1 VNPRFQLSYV
11 PPQILSFGSVPAI
24 ASGAIQMLMPIYRI
38 KALLD
43 ERIPRLTDRRIPF
56 TL

>member
-1 VNPRFQLSYV
+1 
-11 PPQILSFGSVPAI
+11 VPAI
-24 ASGAIQMLMPIYRI
+24 ASGAIQMLMPIDRI

-43 ERIPRLTDRRIPF
+43 KRIPWLTDRRIPF

>member
-1 VNPRFQLSYV
+1 VNPRFQLSYI
-11 PPQILSFGSVPAI
+11 PPQILSLGSVPAI
-24 ASGAIQMLMPIYRI
+24 ASGAVKMLVTVYRI

-43 ERIPRLTDRRIPF
+43 KRIPRLTDRRIPF